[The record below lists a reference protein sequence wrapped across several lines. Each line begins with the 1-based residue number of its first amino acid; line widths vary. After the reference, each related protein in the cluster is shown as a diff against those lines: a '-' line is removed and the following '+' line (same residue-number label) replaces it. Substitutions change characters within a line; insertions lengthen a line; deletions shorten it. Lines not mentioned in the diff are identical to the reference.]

1 MGTIDTFRD
10 LVGNIADDAKKA
22 FDELLD
28 RRCDDWDGDY
38 WDDPWDCDPWDWD
51 DRPVDDWRRGDRRTG
66 NRRGDYRRRGQR
78 RGSPRVVEAGRSHPA
93 VAEPRRSPEDG
104 LPDQIRQLNDSVDS
118 LRASLQQ
125 APGPA
130 APEHRT

>member
-38 WDDPWDCDPWDWD
+38 WDCDPWDHDDWD
-51 DRPVDDWRRGDRRTG
+51 DRRRG
-66 NRRGDYRRRGQR
+66 NRRDDQRRRGQR
-78 RGSPRVVEAGRSHPA
+78 RGGPREIGRAH
-93 VAEPRRSPEDG
+93 V
-104 LPDQIRQLNDSVDS
+104 
-118 LRASLQQ
+118 
-125 APGPA
+125 
-130 APEHRT
+130 